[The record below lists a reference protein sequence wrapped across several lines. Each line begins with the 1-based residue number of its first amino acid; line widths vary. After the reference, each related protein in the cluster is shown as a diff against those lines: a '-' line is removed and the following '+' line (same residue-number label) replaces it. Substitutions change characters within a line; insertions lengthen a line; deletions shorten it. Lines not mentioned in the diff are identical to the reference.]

1 MTEKVLDTDAV
12 INRAHIGALQL
23 TVGVLGAAILLVD
36 GFNTQVIG
44 YIAPQIAKNMHLSR
58 DALAWVLSADKI
70 GLLIGYLFIAPLSGY
85 FGHKRVSIGCIV
97 LFGLLA
103 FLTTTADNTIELFV
117 LRLLTGIGL
126 GGALPSG
133 VALTGEYF
141 PKHRRSTSITFSYCG
156 LSFGQLSAGEVSN
169 AVLQPFGWQAALW
182 VGGALALLLAAI
194 LAAVLPESLEYLVNR
209 GGRPE
214 AAGRILRRI
223 DPALI
228 IAKETRLVA
237 GERSGA
243 KLTIW

>member
-1 MTEKVLDTDAV
+1 MTEKILDTDEA
-12 INRAHIGALQL
+12 INRAQIGALQL
-23 TVGVLGAAILLVD
+23 TVGILGAAILLVD

-58 DALAWVLSADKI
+58 DVLAWVLSADKI

-85 FGHKRVSIGCIV
+85 FGHKRVSIGCI
-97 LFGLLA
+97 LSFGLLA
-103 FLTTTADNTIELFV
+103 WLTTISGNAAALVTFP
-117 LRLLTGIGL
+117 LLTGIGL
-126 GGALPSG
+126 GGARPSG

-141 PKHRRSTSITFSYCG
+141 PKHRRSTSITFIYCG

-214 AAGRILRRI
+214 AAARILRRI
-223 DPALI
+223 DPAL
-228 IAKETRLVA
+228 ALPK
-237 GERSGA
+237 
-243 KLTIW
+243 